1 MQVLSNAR
9 GLTRI
14 LKPQILLNSVP
25 SDHKLIIYSQCQSL
39 HSYSSRSL
47 PSSGNYCF
55 ATVRDVM
62 YSRTSKGSFCT
73 ASGGESTATEAV
85 KKIYDDIIDSVNV
98 RLTMAPNAWLWSLI
112 ENCKTR
118 EDIKLLFDALEN
130 LRRFRLSNLR
140 IHDNFNCNLCR
151 EVTKA
156 CARLGAVDFGKKA
169 LWNHNMYGLTP
180 SVASANH
187 LLLYAKHHNDV
198 KLMVEVM
205 KLLERNHIPL
215 QPSTADLVS
224 SICYNSD
231 NWELISKY
239 SRKFLKAG
247 VKLRRH
253 AFDLWM
259 DFAAKRGDTES
270 LWKTE
275 KVRSESMKQHTLVSA
290 FSCAKGLILEG
301 KPLDAAAV
309 IQVLD
314 QTLPDTKKSGMVVE
328 LQKLVNEW
336 PMAVVK
342 HQKEENRKALAAV
355 LKSGIPAMVNG
366 LPNMGVEAKVN
377 LEDLAIK
384 EEIPC

>member
-9 GLTRI
+9 RLTRI

-25 SDHKLIIYSQCQSL
+25 SDHKLIIYSQCHSL
-39 HSYSSRSL
+39 HSSSSRSL

-62 YSRTSKGSFCT
+62 YSRTSKGSFCS

-98 RLTMAPNAWLWSLI
+98 RRTMAPNAWLWSLI

-118 EDIKLLFDALEN
+118 EDIKLLFDALQN
-130 LRRFRLSNLR
+130 LRIFRLSNLR

-156 CARLGAVDFGKKA
+156 CARVGAVDFGKKA
-169 LWNHNMYGLTP
+169 LWKHNMYGLTP
-180 SVASANH
+180 SIASANH
-187 LLLYAKHHNDV
+187 LLSYAKHHNDV
-198 KLMVEVM
+198 ELMVDVM
-205 KLLERNHIPL
+205 KLLEKNHIPL

-224 SICYNSD
+224 SICYYSD
-231 NWELISKY
+231 NWELMSKY
-239 SRKFLKAG
+239 SKKFLKAG
-247 VKLRRH
+247 VKLRRF

-259 DFAAKRGDTES
+259 DFAAKREVEIR
-270 LWKTE
+270 L
-275 KVRSESMKQHTLVSA
+275 MKQHTLVSA

-309 IQVLD
+309 IQLLD

-328 LQKLVNEW
+328 LQK
-336 PMAVVK
+336 
-342 HQKEENRKALAAV
+342 H
-355 LKSGIPAMVNG
+355 
-366 LPNMGVEAKVN
+366 
-377 LEDLAIK
+377 
-384 EEIPC
+384 

>member
-9 GLTRI
+9 RLTRI

-25 SDHKLIIYSQCQSL
+25 SDHKLIIYSQCHSL
-39 HSYSSRSL
+39 HSSSSRSL

-62 YSRTSKGSFCT
+62 YSRTSKGSFCS

-98 RLTMAPNAWLWSLI
+98 RRTMAPNAWLWSLI

-118 EDIKLLFDALEN
+118 EDIKLLFDALQN
-130 LRRFRLSNLR
+130 LRIFRLSNLR

-156 CARLGAVDFGKKA
+156 CARVGAVDFGKKA
-169 LWNHNMYGLTP
+169 LWKHNMYGLTP
-180 SVASANH
+180 SIASANH
-187 LLLYAKHHNDV
+187 LLSYAKHHNDV
-198 KLMVEVM
+198 ELMVDVM
-205 KLLERNHIPL
+205 KLLEKNHIPL

-224 SICYNSD
+224 
-231 NWELISKY
+231 
-239 SRKFLKAG
+239 RF
-247 VKLRRH
+247 

-275 KVRSESMKQHTLVSA
+275 KLRSGLMKQHTLVSA

-309 IQVLD
+309 IQLLD

-328 LQKLVNEW
+328 LQKL
-336 PMAVVK
+336 
-342 HQKEENRKALAAV
+342 ALAAV

-366 LPNMGVEAKVN
+366 LPNMGVEVNVN
-377 LEDLAIK
+377 LEDLPIK
-384 EEIPC
+384 EKSRAKMPRTIEHGNMRETTASELWEQQFNNHSLCRAKLELNISIPDF

>member
-1 MQVLSNAR
+1 
-9 GLTRI
+9 
-14 LKPQILLNSVP
+14 
-25 SDHKLIIYSQCQSL
+25 
-39 HSYSSRSL
+39 
-47 PSSGNYCF
+47 
-55 ATVRDVM
+55 M

-98 RLTMAPNAWLWSLI
+98 RRTMAPNAWLWSLI

-118 EDIKLLFDALEN
+118 EDIKLLFDALQN

-156 CARLGAVDFGKKA
+156 CARLGTVDFGKKA

-314 QTLPDTKKSGMVVE
+314 QTLPDTKKSGVVVE

-342 HQKEENRKALAAV
+342 HQKEENRKAIAAV

>member
-9 GLTRI
+9 RLTRI
-14 LKPQILLNSVP
+14 LKPQILLNSAP
-25 SDHKLIIYSQCQSL
+25 SDHKLIIYSQCNSL
-39 HSYSSRSL
+39 HSSSSCSL

-62 YSRTSKGSFCT
+62 YSRTSKGSFCS

-98 RLTMAPNAWLWSLI
+98 RRTMAPNAWLWSLI

-118 EDIKLLFDALEN
+118 EDIKLLFDALQN
-130 LRRFRLSNLR
+130 LRIFRLSNLR

-156 CARLGAVDFGKKA
+156 CARVGAVDFGKKA
-169 LWNHNMYGLTP
+169 LWKHNMYGLTP
-180 SVASANH
+180 SIASANH
-187 LLLYAKHHNDV
+187 LLSYAKHHNDV
-198 KLMVEVM
+198 ELMVDVM
-205 KLLERNHIPL
+205 KLLEKNHIPL

-224 SICYNSD
+224 SICYYSD

-239 SRKFLKAG
+239 SKKFLKAG
-247 VKLRRH
+247 VKLRRF

-275 KVRSESMKQHTLVSA
+275 KLRSGLMKQHTLVSA

-301 KPLDAAAV
+301 KPLDAAAI
-309 IQVLD
+309 IQLLD

-336 PMAVVK
+336 PLSVVK

-355 LKSGIPAMVNG
+355 LKSCIPAMVNG
-366 LPNMGVEAKVN
+366 LPNMGVEVNVN